1 MSLEFNRQ
9 NLIYCNSR
17 FIVKR
22 RASREIKVGNVGIGG
37 ANPVRVQSM
46 TTTNTQDVEATVKQT
61 LALAE
66 VGCEVVRITAPN
78 KKAAEALGEIAKRV
92 RAAKCDVPLVADIHF
107 LPSAAMEA
115 AKHVEKVRINPG
127 NYADK
132 KKFAVTEYSDADY
145 EAELE
150 RLHDAFTPIVLRCK
164 ELGRAMRIGT
174 NHGSLSDRIMNRY
187 GDSPLG
193 MVESALEFIRIAESH
208 GYQDICLSMK
218 ASNPKVMVEAYRLAV
233 ARMNQEGMNY
243 PLHLGVTEAGDGE
256 DARVKSAIGIGSL
269 LYDGLG
275 DTIRVSLT
283 EDPVHEIPVAQDLV
297 KKTKA
302 LWDQQENLP
311 LGDDASDSID
321 PFDFR
326 KRETRVIELGP
337 ECNIGGECVPAV
349 TVKATQPI
357 SEFETIIRE
366 VCATQT
372 KFKDAKI
379 EGLQLVL
386 KNNSDLEAFKAL
398 HEALQSV
405 VQYFVLEL
413 VDVDLS
419 ELDAFAWPEGL
430 AGITL
435 LEEVAKEDAFYAAN
449 LLQFCRDKGFNL
461 AIDCSP
467 EALREEIGAQLKGMG
482 SANLILSTHS
492 RSFAWPQDTS
502 LSNGQ
507 ARDQRETPRRDQT
520 LPPSR
525 RDREQHPHIGALA
538 CEARDSS
545 TAPRRSVARN
555 TLAGAPSG
563 HPYEVLPTAHPLG
576 NYRALAEA
584 AKDFV
589 ADAPIWIRNTPG
601 NTLAPKN
608 YFSDRLLES
617 SILSG
622 ALLCD
627 GIGDMISIEAEP
639 LLDKAT
645 ALAYNVLQ
653 GAKARISR
661 TEFVACPSCGR
672 TLFDLQEVTQRIR
685 SRTHHLKGVT
695 IAIMGC
701 IVNGPGEMADADFG
715 YVGGAP
721 GKINLY
727 VGKECVQYNVPA
739 AEALDR
745 LIDLIKEH
753 GKWVEP

>member
-1 MSLEFNRQ
+1 MHRLDSSTPS
-9 NLIYCNSR
+9 YCASR
-17 FIVKR
+17 FIAKR
-22 RASREIKVGNVGIGG
+22 RSAREIQVGHVGVGG
-37 ANPVRVQSM
+37 DNPIRVQSM
-46 TTTNTQDVEATVKQT
+46 TTTNTNDVEATVRQT

-66 VGCEVVRITAPN
+66 VGCEIVRITAPN
-78 KKAAEALGEIAKRV
+78 KKAAEALGEIARRV

-132 KKFAVTEYSDADY
+132 KKFAVKEYSDADY

-150 RLHDAFTPIVLRCK
+150 RLHEAFSPIVLRCK

-208 GYQDICLSMK
+208 NYREICLSMK
-218 ASNPKVMVEAYRLAV
+218 ASNPKVMIEAYRLAV
-233 ARMNQEGMNY
+233 ARMEEEGMHY

-256 DARVKSAIGIGSL
+256 DARVKSAIGIGTL

-283 EDPVHEIPVAQDLV
+283 EDPVYEIPVARDLAE
-297 KKTKA
+297 KA
-302 LWDQQENLP
+302 MRLWEAQESTP
-311 LGDDASDSID
+311 MPEPRSDAID

-326 KRETRVIELGP
+326 RREARVVQLGSK
-337 ECNIGGECVPAV
+337 CSIGGETLPAV
-349 TVKATQPI
+349 VVKTQHPPAE
-357 SEFETIIRE
+357 SAAIIRE

-372 KFKDAKI
+372 RFKDAKI
-379 EGLQLVL
+379 EGLQVEIGGTAALESL
-386 KNNSDLEAFKAL
+386 KGL
-398 HEALQSV
+398 HEALHSV
-405 VQYFVLEL
+405 IDCFVLEL
-413 VDVDLS
+413 RGIDLS
-419 ELDAFAWPEGL
+419 ELEAFDWPEGL

-435 LEEVAKEDAFYAAN
+435 LQAVEREDAFYAAS
-449 LLQFCRDKGFNL
+449 LLQFCREKGFNL
-461 AIDCSP
+461 ALDIDP
-467 EALREEIGAQLKGMG
+467 EALREEVGPQLAHMG
-482 SANLILSTHS
+482 TGSLILCSGAS
-492 RSFAWPQDTS
+492 S
-502 LSNGQ
+502 
-507 ARDQRETPRRDQT
+507 
-520 LPPSR
+520 PPL
-525 RDREQHPHIGALA
+525 G
-538 CEARDSS
+538 EA
-545 TAPRRSVARN
+545 P
-555 TLAGAPSG
+555 
-563 HPYEVLPTAHPLG
+563 HPLG
-576 NYRALAEA
+576 RYRALAESTR
-584 AKDFV
+584 DCLP
-589 ADAPIWIRNTPG
+589 DTPIWIRNNAATS
-601 NTLAPKN
+601 LAPGDH
-608 YFSDRLLES
+608 YSDRLLEGS
-617 SILSG
+617 LFSG

-627 GIGDMISIEAEP
+627 GIGDCISIENEP

-645 ALAYNVLQ
+645 ALAYNILQ

-685 SRTHHLKGVT
+685 SRTNHLKGVT

-727 VGKECVQYNVPA
+727 VGKDCVQYHVPA

-745 LIDLIKEH
+745 LIDLIKKH
-753 GKWVEP
+753 GKWIDPE

>member
-1 MSLEFNRQ
+1 MPPE
-9 NLIYCNSR
+9 LITEQLDYCHSR
-17 FIVKR
+17 FVAKR
-22 RASREIKVGNVGIGG
+22 RLSREIKVGYVGVGG
-37 ANPVRVQSM
+37 DNPIRVQSM
-46 TTTNTQDVEATVKQT
+46 TTTNTQDVEATVRQT

-78 KKAAEALGEIAKRV
+78 KKAAEALGEISKRL
-92 RAAKCDVPLVADIHF
+92 RAAKCEVPLVADIHF

-132 KKFAVTEYSDADY
+132 KKFAVKEYSDAAYD
-145 EAELE
+145 AELE
-150 RLHDAFTPIVLRCK
+150 RLHQAFSPIVLRCK

-208 GYQDICLSMK
+208 GYRDICLSMK
-218 ASNPKVMVEAYRLAV
+218 ASNPKVMIEAYRLTV

-283 EDPVHEIPVAQDLV
+283 EDPVHEVPVARDLAD
-297 KKTKA
+297 KAMA
-302 LWDQQENLP
+302 LWEQHKALP
-311 LGDDASDSID
+311 LGETKSDSID

-326 KRETRVIELGP
+326 KRETRVVELGP
-337 ECNIGGECVPAV
+337 ACNIGGESLPAV
-349 TVKATQPI
+349 VVKTAHPVAELHSII
-357 SEFETIIRE
+357 SE

-379 EGLQLVL
+379 EGLQIEVT
-386 KNNSDLEAFKAL
+386 SITDLDAFKNL
-398 HEALQSV
+398 HEALHSV
-405 VQYFVLEL
+405 VKCFVLEL
-413 VDVDLS
+413 NNLDLS
-419 ELDAFAWPEGL
+419 ELEAFEWPEGL

-435 LEEVAKEDAFYAAN
+435 LQHVNQEDAFYAAN

-461 AIDCSP
+461 ALDCSP
-467 EALREEIGAQLKGMG
+467 EALREEIGIQLKAMG
-482 SANLILSTHS
+482 SANLILSTNKTTGATTVR
-492 RSFAWPQDTS
+492 RSLDIGGSLGEGGSDHPYDLS
-502 LSNGQ
+502 LS
-507 ARDQRETPRRDQT
+507 
-520 LPPSR
+520 
-525 RDREQHPHIGALA
+525 
-538 CEARDSS
+538 
-545 TAPRRSVARN
+545 
-555 TLAGAPSG
+555 
-563 HPYEVLPTAHPLG
+563 AHPLG
-576 NYRALAEA
+576 HYRALAEA
-584 AKDFV
+584 ASEFLP
-589 ADAPIWIRNTPG
+589 DAPIWIRNTTG

-627 GIGDMISIEAEP
+627 GIGDLISIENEP

-645 ALAYNVLQ
+645 TLAYNILQ
-653 GAKARISR
+653 GARARISK

-685 SRTHHLKGVT
+685 SRTDHLKGVT

-745 LIDLIKEH
+745 LIDLIKSH
-753 GKWVEP
+753 DKWIEP

>member
-1 MSLEFNRQ
+1 MISGLNSEH
-9 NLIYCNSR
+9 LSYCESR
-17 FIVKR
+17 FIAKR
-22 RASREIKVGNVGIGG
+22 RLSREMTVGHVGVGG
-37 ANPVRVQSM
+37 KNPIRVQSM

-78 KKAAEALGEIAKRV
+78 KKAAEALGEISKQL

-132 KKFAVTEYSDADY
+132 KKFAVKEYSDADY

-150 RLHDAFTPIVLRCK
+150 RLHEDFTPIVLRCK

-208 GYQDICLSMK
+208 SFQNICLSMK
-218 ASNPKVMVEAYRLAV
+218 ASNPKVMIEAYRLAV

-243 PLHLGVTEAGDGE
+243 SLHLGVTEAGDGE
-256 DARVKSAIGIGSL
+256 DARVKSAIGIGTL

-283 EDPVHEIPVAQDLV
+283 EDPVHEIPVARDLAD
-297 KKTKA
+297 KATA
-302 LWDQQENLP
+302 LWQQQESLP
-311 LGDDASDSID
+311 LTEPFKDSVD
-321 PFDFR
+321 PFDFH
-326 KRETRVIELGP
+326 KRSTRVIELGQG
-337 ECNIGGECVPAV
+337 CNIGGDTVPAV
-349 TVKATQPI
+349 VVKTHHSI
-357 SEFETIIRE
+357 SETQAIIND
-366 VCATQT
+366 VCSTQT
-372 KFKDAKI
+372 KFKDTKI
-379 EGLQLVL
+379 EGLQLVVT
-386 KNNSDLEAFKAL
+386 STADLEAFNGL
-398 HEALQSV
+398 HEALHSV
-405 VQYFVLEL
+405 VKCFVLEL
-413 VDVDLS
+413 HGLDLS
-419 ELDAFAWPEGL
+419 ELEIYEWPEGL

-435 LEEVAKEDAFYAAN
+435 LQEIEKEDAFYATN

-461 AIDCSP
+461 AISCSP
-467 EALREEIGAQLKGMG
+467 EALDEEIGAQLKAMG
-482 SANLILSTHS
+482 TANLILSCS
-492 RSFAWPQDTS
+492 VKS
-502 LSNGQ
+502 
-507 ARDQRETPRRDQT
+507 
-520 LPPSR
+520 
-525 RDREQHPHIGALA
+525 
-538 CEARDSS
+538 DSS
-545 TAPRRSVARN
+545 
-555 TLAGAPSG
+555 
-563 HPYEVLPTAHPLG
+563 HPLG
-576 NYRALAEA
+576 NYRTFAEA
-584 AKDFV
+584 AKQYL
-589 ADAPIWIRNTPG
+589 ADAPIWIRNNAST
-601 NTLAPKN
+601 TLAAKD

-617 SILSG
+617 SIFSG
-622 ALLCD
+622 SLLCD
-627 GIGDMISIEAEP
+627 GIGDMISAETEP
-639 LLDKAT
+639 LIEKAT
-645 ALAYNVLQ
+645 TLAYNILQ
-653 GAKARISR
+653 GARARISK

-685 SRTHHLKGVT
+685 SRTDHLKGVT

-721 GKINLY
+721 AKINLY
-727 VGKECVQYNVPA
+727 VGKECVKYNVPA

-753 GKWVEP
+753 GKWIEP

>member
-1 MSLEFNRQ
+1 MSLEIDTQ
-9 NLIYCNSR
+9 NLLYCESR
-17 FIVKR
+17 FLAKR
-22 RASREIKVGNVGIGG
+22 RTTREIKVGNIGIGG
-37 ANPVRVQSM
+37 HNPIRVQSM

-66 VGCEVVRITAPN
+66 VGCEIVRITAPN
-78 KKAAEALGEIAKRV
+78 KKAAEALGEISKKL

-132 KKFAVTEYSDADY
+132 KKFAVKEYSDTDY

-150 RLHDAFTPIVLRCK
+150 RLHEAFTPIVLRCK

-193 MVESALEFIRIAESH
+193 MVESSLEFIRIAESH

-218 ASNPKVMVEAYRLAV
+218 ASNPKVMVEANRLAV
-233 ARMNQEGMNY
+233 ARMNQEGMSY

-283 EDPVHEIPVAQDLV
+283 EDPVHEIPVAQDLAE
-297 KKTKA
+297 KAMA
-302 LWDQQENLP
+302 LWDRHKDLPTGENTK
-311 LGDDASDSID
+311 DSID

-326 KRETRVIELGP
+326 KRETRVIKLGP
-337 ECNIGGECVPAV
+337 NCLIGGESVPAV
-349 TVKATQPI
+349 IVKAHRPV
-357 SEFETIIRE
+357 SEFETIISE

-379 EGLQLVL
+379 EGLQIEI
-386 KNNSDLEAFKAL
+386 NSTADLEAFKGL
-398 HEALQSV
+398 HEALHSV
-405 VQYFVLEL
+405 VQCFVLEL
-413 VDVDLS
+413 GEIDLS
-419 ELDAFAWPEGL
+419 ELEACDWPEGL

-435 LEEVAKEDAFYAAN
+435 LQQTDREDAHYAAS
-449 LLQFCRDKGFNL
+449 LLQFCRHKGFNL
-461 AIDCSP
+461 ALDCSP
-467 EALREEIGAQLKGMG
+467 EALADEIGVQLKAMG
-482 SANLILSTHS
+482 SANLILS
-492 RSFAWPQDTS
+492 F
-502 LSNGQ
+502 
-507 ARDQRETPRRDQT
+507 
-520 LPPSR
+520 
-525 RDREQHPHIGALA
+525 
-538 CEARDSS
+538 
-545 TAPRRSVARN
+545 
-555 TLAGAPSG
+555 AGAPGQETLSG
-563 HPYEVLPTAHPLG
+563 SKDGADPNHNTLPTRKRAPNGIGNLDTTHPLG
-576 NYRALAEA
+576 QYRTLTEV
-584 AKDFV
+584 AKNFLP
-589 ADAPIWIRNTPG
+589 DAPIWIRNTAG
-601 NTLAPKN
+601 NTLAPKD
-608 YFSDRLLES
+608 YYSDRLLES
-617 SILSG
+617 SIHSG

-627 GIGDMISIEAEP
+627 GIGDVLSIETEP
-639 LLDKAT
+639 LLEKAT
-645 ALAYNVLQ
+645 TLTYNILQ
-653 GAKARISR
+653 GARARISK
-661 TEFVACPSCGR
+661 TEFIACPSCGR

-685 SRTHHLKGVT
+685 SRTNHLKGVT

-721 GKINLY
+721 AKINLY
-727 VGKECVQYNVPA
+727 VGKECVKYNVPA
-739 AEALDR
+739 AEALAR

-753 GKWVEP
+753 GKWIDP